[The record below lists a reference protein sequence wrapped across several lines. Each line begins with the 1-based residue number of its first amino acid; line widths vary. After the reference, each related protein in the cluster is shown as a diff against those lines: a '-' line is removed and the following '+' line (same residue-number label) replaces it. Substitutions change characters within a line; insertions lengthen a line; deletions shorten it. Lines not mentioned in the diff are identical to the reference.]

1 MLKINKVKKEIIA
14 EYQRQPKDT
23 GSSEVQISLLTNR
36 INILTEHFKKNKKDK
51 SRFFVDL

>member
-1 MLKINKVKKEIIA
+1 MLEINKVKKKITA

-36 INILTEHFKKNKKDK
+36 INILTEHFKKK
-51 SRFFVDL
+51 

>member
-36 INILTEHFKKNKKDK
+36 KNILT
-51 SRFFVDL
+51 